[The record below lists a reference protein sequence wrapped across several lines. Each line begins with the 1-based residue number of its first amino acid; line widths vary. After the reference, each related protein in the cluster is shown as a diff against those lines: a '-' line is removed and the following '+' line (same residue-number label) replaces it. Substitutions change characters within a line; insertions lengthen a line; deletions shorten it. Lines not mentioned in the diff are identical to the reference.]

1 MNLQEGSRAVTTR
14 GRGLTST
21 PEPPA
26 IFAASRS
33 VCDALH
39 VCFAK
44 NITIHH
50 LLKTLNPSLKYSADF
65 PSNKNHGIPCTTFL
79 QPHFLHIRTQD
90 FGYPENCPRENCPP
104 ENCPPENCPPENC
117 PPENWPPENFP
128 PENSQGKLPPRKIA
142 PRKIAPLENCPPE
155 KCPRKIAPGKLP
167 QNHMPLK

>member
-1 MNLQEGSRAVTTR
+1 MNLQGSRAATTR

-33 VCDALH
+33 ACGALH
-39 VCFAK
+39 VCFAE

-90 FGYPENCPRENCPP
+90 FEIP
-104 ENCPPENCPPENC
+104 
-117 PPENWPPENFP
+117 
-128 PENSQGKLPPRKIA
+128 IH
-142 PRKIAPLENCPPE
+142 PLSFSTAFLFSFFASKYFQMLSSKQTIVFTC
-155 KCPRKIAPGKLP
+155 GSD
-167 QNHMPLK
+167 